1 MEIGKAS
8 EKERLIIRLR
18 QWYSV
23 EYSYS
28 DKSHKRV
35 IFIKQKDPKY
45 LIIKIL
51 WSFPAEEGGFR
62 SLASAIPVSSPEGP
76 LQKENSIE
84 ALRALGVVP
93 LYVVARASSAPPY
106 NKTTPQ
112 LRCDAVSHLR
122 KKGDSNPRYPVK
134 GIPVFE
140 TSAFSHSAILPLG
153 LQR

>member
-28 DKSHKRV
+28 DKTHKRV

-51 WSFPAEEGGFR
+51 GVFFGGR
-62 SLASAIPVSSPEGP
+62 RG
-76 LQKENSIE
+76 
-84 ALRALGVVP
+84 
-93 LYVVARASSAPPY
+93 SAPISSDYLVMIANVPC
-106 NKTTPQ
+106 
-112 LRCDAVSHLR
+112 R
-122 KKGDSNPRYPVK
+122 
-134 GIPVFE
+134 
-140 TSAFSHSAILPLG
+140 
-153 LQR
+153 